1 MESSRWQEWI
11 FVAGYVSFLV
21 AIAWLVLRPQ
31 SEDE

>member
-21 AIAWLVLRPQ
+21 TVTWLVLRPWGN
-31 SEDE
+31 D